1 MKWRLS
7 VHGAIVVMAIGVSS
21 VAVAQPRANDGTT
34 LSQLT
39 VMKVATERTAGFRQS
54 LFTGAA
60 NRSIPV
66 LSVANVVTVREAWE
80 SGAWAWSASKRRSF
94 INDRADVSVL
104 ALVIAT
110 SSQQRGDKDPAGWMP
125 STNANTC
132 AYLSNW
138 VAVKTKW
145 GLAMD
150 QRELTAVKSAFVRQ
164 CTTPATSSSVP
175 SPAASINTTTS
186 VSITTTTTTSTIG
199 TTTTTTA
206 KPVVVGS
213 ALALLQ
219 TIRVENEYQVG
230 YDRALFDHWR
240 DIDGDGCDSRD
251 QVLKRD
257 SISLP
262 QVDPVNCNVVAG
274 DWVSPY
280 DGARWSNPSDI
291 DIDHV
296 VALKEAWDSGAWA
309 WSAAQRKAFAND
321 TSDSRTLLAVTDSVN
336 QSKSDKDPSN
346 WLPPLQSY
354 TCTYL
359 GNWIAVKVR
368 WNLSMDSSEF
378 GRIKN
383 LLQSTCISLNI
394 APIPNLPNISGGT
407 TVVTNPPAAIT
418 NTTVTPNTTSTGTT
432 AQINPGS
439 YCSPEGAIGYYT
451 LSGSTSPTT
460 YVCSKT
466 DASGVPYSGGRA
478 RWRRA

>member
-7 VHGAIVVMAIGVSS
+7 VHGAIVVVAISVSS

-34 LSQLT
+34 LSQLAT
-39 VMKVATERTAGFRQS
+39 MKVATERTAGFRQS

-80 SGAWAWSASKRRSF
+80 SGAWAWNASKRRSF

-104 ALVIAT
+104 ALVIAA
-110 SSQQRGDKDPAGWMP
+110 SSRQRGDKDPAGWMP
-125 STNANTC
+125 STNTNTC

-150 QRELTAVKSAFVRQ
+150 QRELTAVKSVFIRQ
-164 CTTPATSSSVP
+164 CSTSATSSSVP
-175 SPAASINTTTS
+175 SSTAGIN
-186 VSITTTTTTSTIG
+186 
-199 TTTTTTA
+199 TTTTTA

-219 TIRVENEYQVG
+219 TVRVENEYQVG

-240 DIDGDGCDSRD
+240 DVDGDGCDSRD

-262 QVDPVNCNVVAG
+262 QVDPIDCNVVAG
-274 DWVSPY
+274 DWISPY

-383 LLQSTCISLNI
+383 LLQSTCISLDI
-394 APIPNLPNISGGT
+394 APIPNLPSISGGT
-407 TVVTNPPAAIT
+407 TVVTNPASSIT
-418 NTTVTPNTTSTGTT
+418 NSTATPNTSSSGAA

>member
-34 LSQLT
+34 LGQLASI
-39 VMKVATERTAGFRQS
+39 KVAPERTAGFKPS
-54 LFTGAA
+54 LFTSAVSRSVAA
-60 NRSIPV
+60 A
-66 LSVANVVTVREAWE
+66 SVANIVTAREAWE
-80 SGAWAWSASKRRSF
+80 SGAWSWSASKRKSF
-94 INDRADVSVL
+94 INDRADMTML
-104 ALVIAT
+104 ALVRAT
-110 SSQQRGDKDPAGWMP
+110 SVQQRGDNDPAGWMP
-125 STNANTC
+125 STSNSIC
-132 AYLSNW
+132 AYLGNW
-138 VAVKTKW
+138 VAVKTRW

-150 QRELTAVKSAFVRQ
+150 QREFVAVKTAFTQR
-164 CTTPATSSSVP
+164 CSTP
-175 SPAASINTTTS
+175 TTTS
-186 VSITTTTTTSTIG
+186 SVAATTSSINVTTTTGKPTI
-199 TTTTTTA
+199 
-206 KPVVVGS
+206 VGS

-262 QVDPVNCNVVAG
+262 QVDPVNCNVIAG

-280 DGARWSNPSDI
+280 DGGRWSNPSDI

-309 WSAAQRKAFAND
+309 WNAAQRKAFAND

-368 WNLSMDSSEF
+368 WSLSMDSSEY

-383 LLQSTCISLNI
+383 LLQSTCSSLDI

-407 TVVTNPPAAIT
+407 TVVTNPPVAST
-418 NTTVTPNTTSTGTT
+418 NSTVTPNTASAGSV
-432 AQINPGS
+432 AQISPGS

-451 LSGSTSPTT
+451 LSGSTTPTT

>member
-21 VAVAQPRANDGTT
+21 VAVAQPRANDGST
-34 LSQLT
+34 LGQLASI
-39 VMKVATERTAGFRQS
+39 KVAPERTAGFKPS
-54 LFTGAA
+54 LFTSAVSRSVAA
-60 NRSIPV
+60 A
-66 LSVANVVTVREAWE
+66 SVANIVTVREAWE
-80 SGAWAWSASKRRSF
+80 SGAWAWSASKRKSF
-94 INDRADVSVL
+94 MNDRADMTML
-104 ALVIAT
+104 ALVRAT
-110 SSQQRGDKDPAGWMP
+110 SVQQRGDKDPAGWMP
-125 STNANTC
+125 STSNSIC
-132 AYLSNW
+132 AYLGNW
-138 VAVKTKW
+138 VAVKTRW

-150 QRELTAVKSAFVRQ
+150 QREFVAVKTAFTQR
-164 CTTPATSSSVP
+164 CSTPTTSSSVAP
-175 SPAASINTTTS
+175 TTSSIN
-186 VSITTTTTTSTIG
+186 VTTTTGKPTI
-199 TTTTTTA
+199 
-206 KPVVVGS
+206 VGS

-262 QVDPVNCNVVAG
+262 QVDPVNCNVIAG

-280 DGARWSNPSDI
+280 DGGRWSNPSDI

-368 WNLSMDSSEF
+368 WSLSMDSSEY

-383 LLQSTCISLNI
+383 LLQSTCSSLDI

-407 TVVTNPPAAIT
+407 TAITNPPVAST
-418 NTTVTPNTTSTGTT
+418 NSTVTPNTASAGSV
-432 AQINPGS
+432 AQISPGS

-451 LSGSTSPTT
+451 LSGGTTPTT

>member
-7 VHGAIVVMAIGVSS
+7 VHGAIVVMAISASS
-21 VAVAQPRANDGTT
+21 VAIAQPRANEGTT
-34 LSQLT
+34 LGQLT
-39 VMKVATERTAGFRQS
+39 TMKVATERVAGFRQS

-60 NRSIPV
+60 NRPV
-66 LSVANVVTVREAWE
+66 PVMSVANIVTVREAWE
-80 SGAWAWSASKRRSF
+80 SGAWAWSASKRKSF
-94 INDRADVSVL
+94 MNDRADIFVL
-104 ALVIAT
+104 ALVRAT
-110 SSQQRGDKDPAGWMP
+110 NALQRGDSDPANWVP
-125 STNANTC
+125 DTSLNTC
-132 AYLSNW
+132 TYLRNW
-138 VAVKTKW
+138 VAVKSKW

-150 QRELTAVKSAFVRQ
+150 QREFNAVKTTFVRL
-164 CTTPATSSSVP
+164 CSNTAGSSNVVPPTTNKNV
-175 SPAASINTTTS
+175 
-186 VSITTTTTTSTIG
+186 TTTTG
-199 TTTTTTA
+199 
-206 KPVVVGS
+206 KPIVVGS

-230 YDRALFDHWR
+230 YVRALFEHWR

-262 QVDPVNCNVVAG
+262 QVDPVNCNVIAG

-280 DGARWSNPSDI
+280 DGAAWSNPTDI

-309 WSAAQRKAFAND
+309 WSAAQRKAYAND
-321 TSDSRTLLAVTDSVN
+321 TSDNRTLLAVTDSVN
-336 QSKSDKDPSN
+336 QSKSDRDPSN

-383 LLQSTCISLNI
+383 LLQSTCSSLNI

-407 TVVTNPPAAIT
+407 TVVTNPPAA
-418 NTTVTPNTTSTGTT
+418 NTISTSTPNTTSTGAV
-432 AQINPGS
+432 AQISPGS
-439 YCSPEGAIGYYT
+439 YCSPEGAFGYYT
-451 LSGSTSPTT
+451 LTGSTTPTT

>member
-34 LSQLT
+34 LGQLALI
-39 VMKVATERTAGFRQS
+39 KVAPERTAGFKPS
-54 LFTGAA
+54 LFTGTVSRSVAA
-60 NRSIPV
+60 A
-66 LSVANVVTVREAWE
+66 SVANIVTVREAWD
-80 SGAWAWSASKRRSF
+80 SGAWAWSASKRKSF
-94 INDRADVSVL
+94 MNDRADMTML
-104 ALVIAT
+104 ALVRAT
-110 SSQQRGDKDPAGWMP
+110 SVQQRGDKDPAGWIP
-125 STNANTC
+125 STSSSIC
-132 AYLSNW
+132 AYLGNW
-138 VAVKTKW
+138 VAVKTRW

-150 QRELTAVKSAFVRQ
+150 QREFVAVKTAFTQR
-164 CTTPATSSSVP
+164 CSTPTTSSSVAP
-175 SPAASINTTTS
+175 TTSSIN
-186 VSITTTTTTSTIG
+186 VTTTTGKPTI
-199 TTTTTTA
+199 
-206 KPVVVGS
+206 VGS

-262 QVDPVNCNVVAG
+262 QVDPVNCNVIAG

-280 DGARWSNPSDI
+280 DGGRWSNPSDI

-368 WNLSMDSSEF
+368 WSLSMDSSEY
-378 GRIKN
+378 GRINN
-383 LLQSTCISLNI
+383 LLQSTCSSLDI
-394 APIPNLPNISGGT
+394 APIPNLPDISGGT
-407 TVVTNPPAAIT
+407 TAITNPPVAST
-418 NTTVTPNTTSTGTT
+418 NSTVTPNTASAGSV
-432 AQINPGS
+432 AQISPGS

-451 LSGSTSPTT
+451 LSGSTTPTT

>member
-34 LSQLT
+34 LGQLASI
-39 VMKVATERTAGFRQS
+39 KIAPERTAGFKPS
-54 LFTGAA
+54 LFTGTVSQSVAA
-60 NRSIPV
+60 A
-66 LSVANVVTVREAWE
+66 SVANIVTVREAWQ
-80 SGAWAWSASKRRSF
+80 SGAWAWSASKRKSF
-94 INDRADVSVL
+94 MNDRADMTML
-104 ALVIAT
+104 ALVRAT
-110 SSQQRGDKDPAGWMP
+110 SVQQRGDKDPAEWMP
-125 STNANTC
+125 STSNSIC
-132 AYLSNW
+132 LYLGNW
-138 VAVKTKW
+138 VAVKTRW

-150 QRELTAVKSAFVRQ
+150 QREFVAVKTAFTQR
-164 CTTPATSSSVP
+164 CSTP
-175 SPAASINTTTS
+175 TTTS
-186 VSITTTTTTSTIG
+186 SIAPTTSSINVTTTTGKPTI
-199 TTTTTTA
+199 
-206 KPVVVGS
+206 VGS

-262 QVDPVNCNVVAG
+262 QVDPVNCNVIAG

-280 DGARWSNPSDI
+280 DGSKWSYPSDI

-368 WNLSMDSSEF
+368 WSLSMDSSEY

-383 LLQSTCISLNI
+383 LLQSTCSSLDI

-407 TVVTNPPAAIT
+407 TVVTNPPVAST
-418 NTTVTPNTTSTGTT
+418 NSTVTPNTASAGSV
-432 AQINPGS
+432 AQIKPGS

-451 LSGSTSPTT
+451 KKGDQVATT

-466 DASGVPYSGGRA
+466 SASGALYEDGRLH
-478 RWRRA
+478 WRAA

>member
-7 VHGAIVVMAIGVSS
+7 VHGAIVVVAISVAS
-21 VAVAQPRANDGTT
+21 VAVAQPRSNDSAT
-34 LSQLT
+34 LGQLT
-39 VMKVATERTAGFRQS
+39 TMKVATERTGGFRQS

-60 NRSIPV
+60 NRSVPAM
-66 LSVANVVTVREAWE
+66 SVANVVTVREVWE

-94 INDRADVSVL
+94 VNERADVSIL
-104 ALVIAT
+104 ALVLAN

-138 VAVKTKW
+138 VSVKAKW

-150 QRELTAVKSAFVRQ
+150 QREFTAVKSVFVRQ
-164 CTTPATSSSVP
+164 CATPTTSSSVP
-175 SPAASINTTTS
+175 SQGASINTTT
-186 VSITTTTTTSTIG
+186 TTSANTNI
-199 TTTTTTA
+199 

-230 YDRALFDHWR
+230 YNRALFDHWR

-296 VALKEAWDSGAWA
+296 IALKEAWDSGAWA

-368 WNLSMDSSEF
+368 WGLSMDSSEY

-407 TVVTNPPAAIT
+407 TVVTNPASSIT
-418 NTTVTPNTTSTGTT
+418 NSTVAANTTSTGTAT
-432 AQINPGS
+432 QINPGS

-466 DASGVPYSGGRA
+466 DATGVPYSGGRA

>member
-7 VHGAIVVMAIGVSS
+7 VHGVIVVVAISVSS
-21 VAVAQPRANDGTT
+21 VAVAQPRVSDSAT
-34 LSQLT
+34 LGQLT
-39 VMKVATERTAGFRQS
+39 TMQVAAERTAGFRQS
-54 LFTGAA
+54 LFTGSA

-66 LSVANVVTVREAWE
+66 FSVANVVTVREAWE

-94 INDRADVSVL
+94 INDRADLSVL
-104 ALVIAT
+104 ALVLAK

-125 STNANTC
+125 NTNANAC

-138 VAVKTKW
+138 VSVKTKW

-150 QRELTAVKSAFVRQ
+150 QRELTAAKSVFVRQ
-164 CTTPATSSSVP
+164 CSSTPTSSSVP
-175 SPAASINTTTS
+175 SPTASINT
-186 VSITTTTTTSTIG
+186 

-219 TIRVENEYQVG
+219 TIRVENEFQVG

-262 QVDPVNCNVVAG
+262 QVDPINCNVVAG

-383 LLQSTCISLNI
+383 LLQSTCSSLNI
-394 APIPNLPNISGGT
+394 APIPNLPSISGGT
-407 TVVTNPPAAIT
+407 TVATNPASSITNSTSVTNS
-418 NTTVTPNTTSTGTT
+418 TVTPNTTSTGTT

-439 YCSPEGAIGYYT
+439 FCSPEGAIGYYT

>member
-7 VHGAIVVMAIGVSS
+7 VHGAIVVMAISASS
-21 VAVAQPRANDGTT
+21 VAIAQPRANEGTT
-34 LSQLT
+34 LGQLT
-39 VMKVATERTAGFRQS
+39 TMKVATERTAGFRQS

-60 NRSIPV
+60 NRPVPV
-66 LSVANVVTVREAWE
+66 LSVANVVTAREAWE
-80 SGAWAWSASKRRSF
+80 SGAWAWSAPKRKSF
-94 INDRADVSVL
+94 MNDRADIFVL
-104 ALVIAT
+104 ALVRAT
-110 SSQQRGDKDPAGWMP
+110 NALQRGDSDPADWVPGT
-125 STNANTC
+125 SLNTC
-132 AYLSNW
+132 TYLRNW
-138 VAVKTKW
+138 VAVKSKW

-150 QRELTAVKSAFVRQ
+150 QREFNAVKTTFVRL
-164 CTTPATSSSVP
+164 CSNTAGSSNVVPPTTNKNV
-175 SPAASINTTTS
+175 
-186 VSITTTTTTSTIG
+186 TTTTG
-199 TTTTTTA
+199 
-206 KPVVVGS
+206 KPIVVGS

-230 YDRALFDHWR
+230 YVRALFEHWR

-262 QVDPVNCNVVAG
+262 QVDPVNCNVIAG

-280 DGARWSNPSDI
+280 DGAAWSNPTDI

-296 VALKEAWDSGAWA
+296 VALKEAWDPGAWA
-309 WSAAQRKAFAND
+309 WSAAQRKAYAND
-321 TSDSRTLLAVTDSVN
+321 TSDNRTLLAVTDSVN
-336 QSKSDKDPSN
+336 QSKSDRDPSN

-383 LLQSTCISLNI
+383 LLQSTCISLDI
-394 APIPNLPNISGGT
+394 APIPNLPSISGGT
-407 TVVTNPPAAIT
+407 TAVTNPASSIT
-418 NTTVTPNTTSTGTT
+418 NSTVTPTTASTGTT

>member
-7 VHGAIVVMAIGVSS
+7 VHGAIVVMAISVSS
-21 VAVAQPRANDGTT
+21 VAIAQPRANNGTT
-34 LSQLT
+34 LGQLSAI
-39 VMKVATERTAGFRQS
+39 KVVPERTDGFRPS
-54 LFTGAA
+54 LFTGTV
-60 NRSIPV
+60 NQSISA
-66 LSVANVVTVREAWE
+66 LSVANIVTTREAWE
-80 SGAWAWSASKRRSF
+80 SGAWAWNASKRKNF
-94 INDRADVSVL
+94 MNDRADLTML
-104 ALVIAT
+104 ALVGTT
-110 SSQQRGDKDPAGWMP
+110 SAQQRGTKDPAGWMP
-125 STNANTC
+125 GSSASLC
-132 AYLSNW
+132 AYLRNW
-138 VAVKTKW
+138 VSVKTKW
-145 GLAMD
+145 SLAMD
-150 QRELTAVKSAFVRQ
+150 QREFSAVKTTFVRQ
-164 CTTPATSSSVP
+164 CSNSGSS
-175 SPAASINTTTS
+175 TS
-186 VSITTTTTTSTIG
+186 VVPPSSNNGVTTTTG
-199 TTTTTTA
+199 
-206 KPVVVGS
+206 KPTVVGS

-219 TIRVENEYQVG
+219 TVRVENEYQVG
-230 YDRALFDHWR
+230 YDRALFEHWR

-262 QVDPVNCNVVAG
+262 QVDPVNCNVIAG

-280 DGARWSNPSDI
+280 DGGKWSNPSDI

-368 WNLSMDSSEF
+368 WSLSMDSSEY

-383 LLQSTCISLNI
+383 LLQSTCSSLNI

-407 TVVTNPPAAIT
+407 TVVTNPPAS
-418 NTTVTPNTTSTGTT
+418 NTISTPTPNTTSTGTV
-432 AQINPGS
+432 AQISPGS

-451 LSGSTSPTT
+451 LSGSTTPTT

-466 DASGVPYSGGRA
+466 DASGVPYSGGRT